1 MARQAWPVELDP
13 ITQEV
18 IVEGLAA
25 TMAEMRANVMRAAY
39 SAVVALL
46 QDFSCGLFSPAGEL
60 IAQGPD
66 HPGHIVP
73 LPWGV
78 RACMETF
85 GSELAPGDV
94 VVLNDP
100 YRGGTHLNDVTVLLP
115 VFLDGELFCFPAVRA
130 HWADVGGTSPGSYS
144 GEATNIFYEGI
155 RIPPIKLYARGV
167 LNEAAWSILM
177 ANVRLPEERRGDFL
191 ACVGACRTGERRILE
206 MAERYGRAQVLAA
219 VHASLDR
226 AERRMRASIAALR
239 DGVYQAEDYME
250 FFEAGRF
257 DPGLIALRLEIAG
270 EELVADFRRSSPQLP
285 GVVNSTAAVTLAG
298 VVIALKSALD
308 PPGRINGGVFRP
320 LRCLTN
326 PSSIVN
332 VAFDAPANAHG
343 EVRKRTVSVM
353 LAALAKVSPALVSGD
368 LCGTSFPNVIGGWD
382 PLRRKPFVYLAAPSG
397 GNGGFAGADGP
408 NALGNVDLG
417 NLPTTYPSEEQESI
431 FPLVVE
437 EVGIRPDSEGPGAHR
452 GGTGAVVRIRL
463 LAEQA
468 DYSVTCDR
476 AIIPPWGTLG
486 GASAAPILNY
496 IEDTRGGRTEF
507 HLGKISSYPVRRD
520 DRLTLQAAGG
530 GGYGDPL
537 EREPARV
544 CEDVLD
550 GYVSVERAA
559 GTYGVI
565 VRSDGTWDEALTRE
579 RRRQLRAARHHGV
592 VVASEAPAYAGI
604 RGSHRIQ
611 RLAPEWL
618 GRLGVVEGD
627 LIELIVPRAAPLRAW
642 VRADPV
648 QGPGLVPLDALG
660 RALLEVEEGHRV
672 ELRVPACLNSAN
684 DLIVRATR
692 VLARPGRAEGCG
704 SATTGAPGPGPAPPA
719 GREG

>member
-1 MARQAWPVELDP
+1 MADGTAPMSLDP

-25 TMAEMRANVMRAAY
+25 TMAEMRANVMKAAY
-39 SAVVALL
+39 SAVIALL
-46 QDFSCGLFSPAGEL
+46 QDFSCGLFSPSGEL

-78 RACMETF
+78 RACIEQF
-85 GSELAPGDV
+85 GSDLAPGDV

-115 VFLDGELFCFPAVRA
+115 VFLDGQLFCFPAVRA
-130 HWADVGGTSPGSYS
+130 HWADVGGISPGSYS

-155 RIPPIKLYARGV
+155 RIPPVKMYARGQ
-167 LNEAAWSILM
+167 LNEAAWTILM

-206 MAERYGRAQVLAA
+206 MAERYGKEQLLAA
-219 VHASLDR
+219 VQASLDR
-226 AERRMRASIAALR
+226 AERRMRASIAALPA
-239 DGVYQAEDYME
+239 GVYHAEDYME
-250 FFEAGRF
+250 FFEGGRF

-270 EELVADFRRSSPQLP
+270 DELVADFRRSSPQLP

-308 PPGRINGGVFRP
+308 PHGRINGGVFRP

-326 PSSIVN
+326 PGSIVN

-343 EVRKRTVSVM
+343 EIRKRTVSVM
-353 LAALAKVSPALVSGD
+353 LAALAKVAPDLVSGD

-382 PLRRKPFVYLAAPSG
+382 TIRRKPFVYLAAPSG
-397 GNGGFAGADGP
+397 GNGGIVEADGP
-408 NALGNVDLG
+408 NALGNVDFG

-437 EVGIRPDSEGPGAHR
+437 EVGIRPDSDGAGRRR
-452 GGTGAVVRIRL
+452 GGTGAVMRIRL
-463 LAEQA
+463 LADA
-468 DYSVTCDR
+468 AAYSLTCDR

-486 GASAAPILNY
+486 GESAAPIFNVL
-496 IEDTRGGRTEF
+496 EPVEGDSVSF
-507 HLGKISSYPVRRD
+507 HLGKVSSYPVHRG

-550 GYVSVERAA
+550 GYVSVGRAA
-559 GTYGVI
+559 DVY
-565 VRSDGTWDEALTRE
+565 
-579 RRRQLRAARHHGV
+579 GV
-592 VVASEAPAYAGI
+592 VVRPDGTCDEAATAARRRDLRAGRQYGVVETSAAPAYTGI

-611 RLAPEWL
+611 RLAPGWATQI
-618 GRLGVVEGD
+618 GVAEGD
-627 LIELIVPRAAPLRAW
+627 LVELARSGGVPLRAW
-642 VRADPV
+642 VRLDPAV
-648 QGPGLVPLDALG
+648 APGVLPLDELG
-660 RALLEVEEGHRV
+660 QTLLGAGAGDRV
-672 ELRVPACLNSAN
+672 QVRVPACFNSAN
-684 DLIVRATR
+684 DVMVRTGRVRAR
-692 VLARPGRAEGCG
+692 SDAAPADGRL
-704 SATTGAPGPGPAPPA
+704 
-719 GREG
+719 

>member
-1 MARQAWPVELDP
+1 MATREWPLELDP

-46 QDFSCGLFSPAGEL
+46 QDFSCGLFSPSGEL

-85 GSELAPGDV
+85 GSDLAPGDV

-115 VFLDGELFCFPAVRA
+115 VFLDDELFCFPAVRA

-155 RIPPIKLYARGV
+155 RIPPVKLYTRGM
-167 LNEAAWSILM
+167 LNEAAWAILM

-191 ACVGACRTGERRILE
+191 ACLGACRTGERRVLE
-206 MAERYGRAQVLAA
+206 MAERYGKEQLLTA
-219 VHASLDR
+219 VRASLDR
-226 AERRMRASIAALR
+226 AERRMRSAIAALR
-239 DGVYQAEDYME
+239 DGVYHAEDYME
-250 FFEAGRF
+250 YFEDGRF

-285 GVVNSTAAVTLAG
+285 GVVNSTAAVALAG

-308 PPGRINGGVFRP
+308 PHGRVNGGVFRP

-326 PSSIVN
+326 PDSIVN
-332 VAFDAPANAHG
+332 VGFDAPANAHG
-343 EVRKRTVSVM
+343 EVRKRTVGVM
-353 LAALAKVSPALVSGD
+353 LAALAKVAPTLVSGD
-368 LCGTSFPNVIGGWD
+368 LCGTSFPNVLGGWD
-382 PLRRKPFVYLAAPSG
+382 PFRRKSFVYLAAPSG
-397 GNGGFAGADGP
+397 GNGGFAEADGP

-437 EVGIRPDSEGPGAHR
+437 TVGIRPDSEGPGARR
-452 GGTGAVVRIRL
+452 GGAGAVVRIRL
-463 LAEQA
+463 LADQA

-486 GASAAPILNY
+486 GGSAAPILNY
-496 IEDTRGGRTEF
+496 IERAGGGRTEF
-507 HLGKISSYPVRRD
+507 HLGKISSYPLRRD

-537 EREPARV
+537 ERDPVAV

-550 GYVSVERAA
+550 GYVSAERAA
-559 GTYGVI
+559 STYGVV
-565 VRSDGTWDEALTRE
+565 VRHDGTYDEALTQE
-579 RRRQLRAARHHGV
+579 QRRALRAARHYGV
-592 VVASEAPAYAGI
+592 IVATAAPAYVGI
-604 RGSHRIQ
+604 RGRHRIQ

-618 GRLGVVEGD
+618 ERLGVIEGD
-627 LIELIVPRAAPLRAW
+627 LIELVVPHAAPLRAW
-642 VRADPV
+642 VRVDPT
-648 QGPGLVPLDALG
+648 QAPGVVPLDTLG
-660 RALLEVEEGHRV
+660 QALLEVEEGARV
-672 ELRVPACLNSAN
+672 ELRVPPCLNSAN
-684 DLIVRATR
+684 DLIIRATR
-692 VLARPGRAEGCG
+692 VLTRG
-704 SATTGAPGPGPAPPA
+704 SAATEGGCLSGGRGAEE
-719 GREG
+719 R